1 MTQVAR
7 SLASSSR
14 SVLGFHLNA
23 LRGSG
28 VLLTAIASLL
38 WGSTLVAS
46 AIGLRYT
53 NPYNLVFLRFTAAS
67 AAIIIPTLLLN
78 RKYDIS
84 HELGRATTWAL
95 AAIYASGFL
104 LQYVGQD
111 LANASDATLLS
122 NLAPTLIPIAAF
134 VLLKERL
141 SNARLAA
148 SALGLLGLVLVA
160 SPKLRLSS
168 STLLGDLLLF
178 GASLCYAFFIVLSKR
193 LNASSISSA
202 FAITICTAGFL
213 APVAVLLGGLNP
225 FDVRMEPVGWASI
238 VYLGVPCSVIAIS
251 LYLKG
256 LNSITASQSGT
267 LLLIELPVG
276 LILAIL
282 VLGEPL
288 GLFAAAGAAALSA
301 AIILS
306 SIQP

>member
-1 MTQVAR
+1 MAQ
-7 SLASSSR
+7 SLKSSSR
-14 SVLGFHLNA
+14 SIHPGAFC
-23 LRGSG
+23 GSG
-28 VLLTAIASLL
+28 VLLTVIASLL
-38 WGSTLVAS
+38 WGTTLVAS

-67 AAIIIPTLLLN
+67 TAIIIPVLLLN
-78 RKYDIS
+78 RKYNIRP
-84 HELGRATTWAL
+84 ELCRATTWTL
-95 AAIYASGFL
+95 GAIYALGFL
-104 LQYVGQD
+104 FQYVGQD

-134 VLLKERL
+134 VVLKEHL
-141 SNARLAA
+141 SSARMAA
-148 SALGLLGLVLVA
+148 TALGLLGLVLVA
-160 SPKLRLSS
+160 SPKLRLGS
-168 STLLGDLLLF
+168 STLLGDLFLF
-178 GASLCYAFFIVLSKR
+178 GASFCYAFFIVLGKR

-225 FDVRMEPVGWASI
+225 LDFRMGPVGWASI
-238 VYLGVPCSVIAIS
+238 LYLGVRCSVVAIS

-256 LNSITASQSGT
+256 LDSITASQSGS

-276 LILAIL
+276 LILAAL

-288 GLFAAAGAAALSA
+288 GPFAVAGAAALSA

-306 SIQP
+306 SIRP